1 MCGQTLQNP
10 FHHGAAYWCQ
20 DARENRSELIE
31 SEVDTY
37 AGTDGTHILIE
48 RPIKIHEPKFRK
60 DYKEI
65 IHEFVQVHRYNT
77 RSPKLGLW
85 RLVLFCHNLR
95 DLKQS

>member
-1 MCGQTLQNP
+1 MDRRFRTHFIMGRRI
-10 FHHGAAYWCQ
+10 GARM
-20 DARENRSELIE
+20 ARENRSELIE